1 MLKDIG
7 PLSLLNKELHEEAA
21 DVLRA
26 SGLLERV
33 SSGRE
38 QPNSKVLQTG
48 GTQRKQIGKEQG
60 NRFFSFCTENCF
72 LVFPEPGN
80 QETGSRWLSC

>member
-7 PLSLLNKELHEEAA
+7 SLSLLNKELHEEAA
-21 DVLRA
+21 HVLRA

-48 GTQRKQIGKEQG
+48 RTQRKQIGMERG
-60 NRFFSFCTENCF
+60 NRFFSFRTENCF
-72 LVFPEPGN
+72 LVFPEPRNG
-80 QETGSRWLSC
+80 ETGSRWLSC